1 MLLSLLDQQIIYLLL
16 AQLLYSRLLLCKGI
30 GLKMA
35 ASKYASLKPNP
46 IAVELGLDD
55 PNGPTAVLAQ
65 AVEALG
71 ANGSK
76 DETNVLYMYLLD
88 AWEKVFDNEL
98 DQSTLEEYMRWF
110 FGKYVRTNFLRFA
123 PGRSHQSFRPIKYS
137 LWTRLSQQS
146 SSR

>member
-1 MLLSLLDQQIIYLLL
+1 MT
-16 AQLLYSRLLLCKGI
+16 AT
-30 GLKMA
+30 
-35 ASKYASLKPNP
+35 KYAALAPNP

-65 AVEALG
+65 VI

-98 DQSTLEEYMRWF
+98 DQSTLEEHTRWF
-110 FGKYVRTNFLRFA
+110 FGKQVSVNLDFRRILELMTLVAGISGVHAGQNSYCNHQAGNRMWMWQRFEFVFLSDCFY
-123 PGRSHQSFRPIKYS
+123 RSRVF
-137 LWTRLSQQS
+137 
-146 SSR
+146 